1 MRTAILIMAAEGWR
15 SLAAH
20 RLRSTLSMLG
30 VVLGVAALIAM
41 TAVSEGARRVTVA
54 QIEALGT
61 RNVVVEYLDAE
72 GTSRVP
78 ARGSA
83 VLHELSH
90 RFDGTGS
97 AVARVVPIVL
107 TNAEAHSSQESTSV
121 RVVGTTRAYQTA
133 FTLAIDGGRFL
144 TDMDDPQVVVLG
156 AAVART
162 LFPAGT
168 ALGNS
173 VRIGRDVYTVVGTLR
188 ARSLPRSGSLA
199 IPLQDTDSTVFVPLE
214 AVAGPLLPDGTP
226 RLTGAVV
233 HCARTEHVAQTAA
246 ALRRFV
252 EESGG
257 SSMFN
262 ITVGQELLRQT
273 RRAHVL
279 FNAVMLSIAAI
290 GLVVGGIG
298 VMNVMLVSVTER
310 VQEVGIRRAVGAK
323 RSDVMLQFLVEA
335 VVLCLG
341 GGTIGVAIGAGAAA
355 FIAATADWPVAVRPH
370 ALVAALLVS
379 GLTGLIFGSYPAYV
393 ASRMPPAEAI
403 GRT

>member
-61 RNVVVEYLDAE
+61 RNIVVEQLDAG
-72 GTSRVP
+72 GTSQVP

-83 VLHELSH
+83 VLDELLR

-97 AVARVVPIVL
+97 ALARVVPLVL

-121 RVVGTTRAYQTA
+121 RLVGTTRAYQTA
-133 FTLAIDGGRFL
+133 FTLAIDRGRFL
-144 TDMDDPQVVVLG
+144 TDMDDPQVAVLG

-188 ARSLPRSGSLA
+188 ARSLPHSSSLA
-199 IPLQDTDSTVFVPLE
+199 IPLQDTDSTVFVPLR
-214 AVAGPLLPDGTP
+214 AVADPLPDGTP
-226 RLTGAVV
+226 RLTGAVL

-246 ALRRFV
+246 TLRRFL
-252 EESGG
+252 EKSGG
-257 SSMFN
+257 SGMFN

-273 RRAHVL
+273 RRTHML

-298 VMNVMLVSVTER
+298 VMNVMLASVTER

-355 FIAATADWPVAVRPH
+355 FIAATAGWPVAVRPH
-370 ALVAALLVS
+370 AFVAALLVS
-379 GLTGLIFGSYPAYV
+379 GLTGLIFGSYPAYI